1 MNRKVL
7 LGVVVGL
14 LAGVVAGGF
23 GGLAL
28 AERERAESADAAL
41 LAAHQAFQAGS
52 YDKAIELAFAATDR
66 RPGFYS
72 AYEIVADSYAKGN
85 DGARARAFY
94 QRSLEALG
102 ANGGGSGSA
111 ATAKTPEQV
120 EFEKKR
126 IASKLKA
133 LKTTDD
139 VLQDKRSAVTG
150 GSSP

>member
-1 MNRKVL
+1 MNGKVL

-14 LAGVVAGGF
+14 LAGMVAGGF
-23 GGLAL
+23 GGLGL

-72 AYEIVADSYAKGN
+72 AYEVVADSYAKGN
-85 DGARARAFY
+85 EVARARVFY
-94 QRSLEALG
+94 QRSLEALE
-102 ANGGGSGSA
+102 AKDGGSSSA
-111 ATAKTPEQV
+111 ATTRTPEQV

-126 IASKLKA
+126 IAGKLKA
-133 LKTTDD
+133 LE
-139 VLQDKRSAVTG
+139 
-150 GSSP
+150 SS